1 MRLNLSWASHL
12 LSGALV
18 VAVGALLAFSIG
30 APSEGEFMCSGRP
43 ATAEIFEGIT
53 YGCKQLEPSEEASGV
68 VHWARIN
75 LTVPGIAPYVTSK
88 DATAVSQGWP
98 GRRRRGNRTSLGR
111 SVNVKRAERSM

>member
-1 MRLNLSWASHL
+1 MGLNLSWASHL

-30 APSEGEFMCSGRP
+30 APSEGEFTCSGRP
-43 ATAEIFEGIT
+43 TAAEIFEGIA

-75 LTVPGIAPYVTSK
+75 LTAPGIAPYVTSK
-88 DATAVSQGWP
+88 DLTAVSQGWQYRLHRV
-98 GRRRRGNRTSLGR
+98 GDVVAREHLAVAINGT
-111 SVNVKRAERSM
+111 